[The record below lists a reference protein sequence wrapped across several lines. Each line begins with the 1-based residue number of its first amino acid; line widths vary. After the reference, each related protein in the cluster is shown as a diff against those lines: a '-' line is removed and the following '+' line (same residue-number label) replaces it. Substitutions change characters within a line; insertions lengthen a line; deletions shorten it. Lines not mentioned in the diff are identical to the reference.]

1 MKYPFSQNDDRRI
14 RLYGKRRK
22 KERVY
27 LEILE
32 LINKGITSTNKLA
45 SMLGKSS
52 RQIRRYLKIMAS
64 LGIVKLDKQ
73 TGRLEKKRIVYDCM
87 SKDSFFKI
95 PEIVKWQDDCIARQ
109 VSPRTMRKYLL
120 TVRSILRTINATPK
134 NVISSKKS
142 AIEFWTKFIVA
153 YRKKYPSKGT
163 QNLRVSYKNFLASFD
178 IVFPPRMGKVYGLS
192 SAHDS
197 YGSYAGIY
205 LPSSIT
211 EEIGKLMLQNED
223 VQLYTWWRIGLRTG
237 ARNMAIAKMTWD
249 HVFFDETNDDG
260 TESFRL
266 EQHETKDPRG
276 QWFLGENG
284 EWKTKYPPLD
294 LKKILLDW
302 KSKSTYSRFLWFEDN
317 ESDILNRKSAERKAV
332 LIRKKLKLYYGK
344 ISHKVDS
351 RTRDYMFKRPTHI
364 LRHTLAQQM
373 KEAGF
378 TNEEIADS
386 FGWRTPEIVGTWYTK
401 TSEKKK
407 KELGLRCS
415 KVIF

>member
-1 MKYPFSQNDDRRI
+1 M
-14 RLYGKRRK
+14 
-22 KERVY
+22 
-27 LEILE
+27 E
-32 LINKGITSTNKLA
+32 LVTKGITSTNQLA
-45 SMLGKSS
+45 IELDKSS
-52 RQIRRYLKIMAS
+52 RHVRRYLKIMAV
-64 LGIVKLDKQ
+64 LGMVKLDKQ
-73 TGRLEKKRIVYDCM
+73 TGRLVKNRTIQEPTSLDV
-87 SKDSFFKI
+87 FFKI
-95 PEIVKWQDDCIARQ
+95 PEIVKWHDDCIARQ
-109 VSPRTMRKYLL
+109 VRPRTIRQYLL
-120 TVRSILRTINATPK
+120 TVRYILSTINATPK

-142 AIEFWTKFIVA
+142 AIEYWTRFIVE

-163 QNLRVSYKNFLASFD
+163 HHFRVSFKNFLASFD

-197 YGSYAGIY
+197 YCSYAGIY
-205 LPSSIT
+205 LSSGIT
-211 EEIGKLMLQNED
+211 GEIGKLMLQNED
-223 VQLYTWWRIGLRTG
+223 IELYTWWRIGLRTG
-237 ARNMAIAKMTWD
+237 ARAMAIATMTWD
-249 HVFFDETNDDG
+249 RVFFDETNDNG

-302 KSKSTYSRFLWFEDN
+302 KSHSTHSRFLWFEDDG
-317 ESDILNRKSAERKAV
+317 SDTLNRKSAERKA
-332 LIRKKLKLYYGK
+332 ISMRKRLKAYYGK

-351 RTRDYMFKRPTHI
+351 RTREYMLKRPTHI

-373 KEAGF
+373 KESGF

-386 FGWRTPEIVGTWYTK
+386 FGWRSPEIVGTWYTK
-401 TSEKKK
+401 TSEKKR
-407 KELGLRCS
+407 KELGVRCS